1 MPEKLRSKNEKTAQP
16 ISYVCADTYGWH
28 MSSPTLDASPS
39 PSLGLRDLDDTG
51 VSVHPIAL
59 DGSVFGWASGIDD
72 TAKVLDLF
80 HGSGGNLVST
90 ADHYAGGRSEIM
102 IGRWIRT
109 LSDRSSVILATK
121 VGRHPDAV
129 GLSSRSILRAVESSL
144 ERLSTDYIDFLSFDG
159 DHPET
164 PIDEALEAVERL
176 IREGK
181 VRFLSASDFSSA
193 RIDEVASLA
202 AAAGYPAFRAVF
214 VEYNLMDRA
223 RYETEL
229 QAVATR
235 LGRGAVARMPL
246 AGGFLSDQFLRSDI
260 LPDGV
265 MFDRAMQ
272 HIGRRG
278 TRVLEALDTV
288 AGELG
293 TTLSRVA
300 LAWVLVKPGIA
311 AAAVRAKDPDQLADL
326 LGAAGVGLTRQ
337 QAALL
342 DKVSAA

>member
-1 MPEKLRSKNEKTAQP
+1 
-16 ISYVCADTYGWH
+16 
-28 MSSPTLDASPS
+28 MSTPTLDASPS
-39 PSLGLRDLDDTG
+39 PNLGQRGIDDTG

-72 TAKVLDLF
+72 TVGVLDLF
-80 HGSGGNLVST
+80 HSSGGNLIST

-102 IGRWIRT
+102 IGSWIRT
-109 LSDRSSVILATK
+109 LTDRSSVVLATK
-121 VGRHPDAV
+121 VGRHPDAA

-144 ERLSTDYIDFLSFDG
+144 ERLNTDYIDFLSFDG

-164 PIDEALEAVERL
+164 PIDEALEAVDRL

-181 VRFLSASDFSSA
+181 VRFLSASGFSAA
-193 RIDEVASLA
+193 RIEEVASLA
-202 AAAGYPAFRAVF
+202 SQAGYPSFRALV
-214 VEYNLMDRA
+214 VEYSLMDRA
-223 RYETEL
+223 HYETEL
-229 QAVATR
+229 QAVAMR
-235 LGRGAVARMPL
+235 LGRSAVARMPL
-246 AGGFLSDQFLRSDI
+246 ASGFLSDQFHKKGS
-260 LPDGV
+260 LPDGI
-265 MFDRAMQ
+265 MFDAAMQ
-272 HIGRRG
+272 YVGRRG

-300 LAWVLVKPGIA
+300 LAWVLLKPGIV
-311 AAAVRAKDPDQLADL
+311 AAAVRVKGAEQLAEL
-326 LGAAGVGLTRQ
+326 LGAEALRLTRQ